1 MKKIFL
7 GVLLLLFVFSG
18 ICFAETS
25 GDILKKGSQAYKNGD
40 FETAAEW
47 FRKAAEQGDAT
58 GQYLLGLMYR
68 YGKGISRDSVEAA
81 EWFRKAAEQGHVRSQ
96 FNLAV
101 MSELGEG
108 VSKSQT
114 EAIKWYQKA
123 AEQGDAQAQ
132 QNLASIYYLG
142 EGVSKNY
149 EKAVEWYQKAA
160 EQGIVRSQYALGVMY
175 FKGQGVSQ
183 NFKHAY
189 IWFSLA
195 ALSLSEDSQGSNN
208 LKEQLERV
216 KKLRDDAA
224 KKLSPVQMEEAQEIV
239 SSIKTPD
246 NS

>member
-1 MKKIFL
+1 MKKVFL
-7 GVLLLLFVFSG
+7 GVLVLLFAFSG

-25 GDILKKGSQAYKNGD
+25 GDILKKGSQAYTNGD

-47 FRKAAEQGDAT
+47 YRKAAEQGDAT

-68 YGKGISRDSVEAA
+68 YGKGVSQDSVEAA
-81 EWFRKAAEQGHVRSQ
+81 KWLLKAAEQGHARSQ

-101 MSELGEG
+101 MSELGKG

-132 QNLASIYYLG
+132 HNLACFYYLG
-142 EGVSKNY
+142 KGVSKNF
-149 EKAVEWYQKAA
+149 ETAAEWYRKAA
-160 EQGIVRSQYALGVMY
+160 EQGIVKSQYALGVMY

-183 NFKHAY
+183 NYKHAY

-216 KKLRDDAA
+216 KKLKDEAA
-224 KKLSPVQMEEAQEIV
+224 KKLSPQQMEEAQEIV
-239 SSIKTPD
+239 NSIKTPKK
-246 NS
+246 S

>member
-1 MKKIFL
+1 MKRIL
-7 GVLLLLFVFSG
+7 WGVLVLLFVLFG
-18 ICFAETS
+18 VCFAEPS
-25 GDILKKGSQAYKNGD
+25 GDILKKGGKAYQNGD

-132 QNLASIYYLG
+132 QNLAAMYYLG
-142 EGVSKNY
+142 QGVAKNS
-149 EKAVEWYQKAA
+149 EKAAEWYQKAA
-160 EQGIVRSQYALGVMY
+160 EQGIGRSQYALGVMY
-175 FKGQGVSQ
+175 FKGDGVSQ
-183 NFKHAY
+183 DYKHAY
-189 IWFSLA
+189 VWFSMA
-195 ALSLSEDSQGSNN
+195 ALTLSEDSQGSNDI
-208 LKEQLERV
+208 KEHLERV
-216 KKLRDDAA
+216 KELRDDAE
-224 KKLSPVQMEEAQEIV
+224 KKLSPEQMEEAQEII
-239 SSIKTPD
+239 SEMTTPKK
-246 NS
+246 S